1 MHQVSGANDT
11 EFAHLSAGKELS
23 FEVAEGPFH
32 GGIVLP
38 G

>member
-1 MHQVSGANDT
+1 MHEVSGANDT
-11 EFAHLSAGKELS
+11 EFAHLCGGKKLS

-32 GGIVLP
+32 EGIVLP